1 MMTTVEMQLPS
12 VLGAEKQAMERAA
25 VIARGVGF
33 SADRIEDLKTALSEA
48 CINAIEHG
56 NKFGEQETITVF
68 LAAGDS
74 SLHMRVRDNGKG
86 FRIKDW
92 KSPTRDH
99 TIPRRRGWGMFII
112 RKLVNEVSYEITPEG
127 GCETKMVIHLDK
139 GLGKK

>member
-1 MMTTVEMQLPS
+1 MKTVEMHLPS
-12 VLGAEKQAMERAA
+12 VLGAEKEAMETAA
-25 VIARGVGF
+25 LIARGVGF

-74 SLHMRVRDNGKG
+74 SLHMRVRDKGKG
-86 FRIKDW
+86 FRIGDSKG
-92 KSPTRDH
+92 PIRDH
-99 TIPRRRGWGMFII
+99 SIPRRRGWGMFII
-112 RKLVNEVSYEITPEG
+112 RKLVNEVCYEITPEG

-139 GLGKK
+139 DFAEK